1 MVDLSQKAK
10 QAGRPLRV
18 GVVPANPKSIPILS
32 RSRSLPTSTST
43 SARQTERLED
53 AFNQRARP
61 LLIRCCFRPSRRPA
75 VRPSTSM
82 INCRSMHFKNVNLSY
97 MPRSIRLCPKR
108 KKKGDRQIQRA
119 EGQTESQGMEW
130 KICVRKCFRRA
141 AEIKLKMYNR

>member
-10 QAGRPLRV
+10 QAGYTTCWR
-18 GVVPANPKSIPILS
+18 VVPANPKSIPSPSLAL
-32 RSRSLPTSTST
+32 SLPTSTST
-43 SARQTERLED
+43 SATNRKIGRCFQS
-53 AFNQRARP
+53 ARP
-61 LLIRCCFRPSRRPA
+61 PAAHPVLLPSVPPSLP
-75 VRPSTSM
+75 PSTSM

-108 KKKGDRQIQRA
+108 NQNGRQTDPKSRR
-119 EGQTESQGMEW
+119 TDPKPRNGMEW

>member
-10 QAGRPLRV
+10 QAGRPLHV
-18 GVVPANPKSIPILS
+18 GVVPANPKSIRIP
-32 RSRSLPTSTST
+32 SRSLPTSTST

-108 KKKGDRQIQRA
+108 KKKGRQTDAKSR
-119 EGQTESQGMEW
+119 GTDPKPRNGMENLC
-130 KICVRKCFRRA
+130 KKMFQTSCRNQ
-141 AEIKLKMYNR
+141 IKNV